1 MTPQAD
7 QETERARSEEPVK
20 TPSSKTPSSTRKT
33 RVAKPAATQLTAAA
47 KPPGRRTATKAAKVA
62 PAVKAAQAAPAV
74 KAVKAAPAEKAAPKS
89 RGKVA
94 SAKAAPRPAKGA
106 PGAKLAQAAQ
116 AVPEAKPAPRK
127 PAPVAKAAV
136 RAAKQSRT
144 TGANAATAA
153 QVEKKPAPRRRK
165 AATSEVA
172 PPAGGAPDELRFE
185 GPAAAVDTSP
195 APVAAPAEVT
205 PERGDAPPRIESAV
219 AAVAPVAAEIA
230 PPRYENGAAD
240 HLDTGVELYE
250 QDWEEGA
257 TAEISVDDVLAAVDP
272 ALDDDDDDDDDG
284 AGDEDDGDEDQ
295 DDERDD
301 DEDEEGD
308 GLELRG
314 TAVSRSGAGDDEE
327 DDDHAADVDDADEE
341 DDGEAD
347 TTLGESMTTEA
358 GGALD
363 PALAAAARRLG
374 IQRLYPEQERAI
386 REVLDARDVLIV
398 MPTGFG
404 KSACYQAPSMLLPKP
419 VVLISPLLALLKDQH
434 EKLIKYNVP
443 CVRIDGTVR
452 GKARAEAME
461 RIARGGSLLVMTTPE
476 SLGSEEMHHVLTK
489 SGISLAA
496 IDEAHCISEWGFD
509 FRPAY
514 LRLGETL
521 RKLGRPPLLAL
532 TATATEKVR
541 TDIVRFLGM
550 RTPTI
555 VASSP
560 HRSNLAFEVL
570 DCREAARLR
579 ALARLAQRLRRPGI
593 IYCSTTRDVDTVYT
607 ILMRLGIP
615 SHRYHGKMAA
625 GDRVKQQAMYMKPGR
640 RTVMVA
646 TSAFGLG
653 IDKPDIRYVVHQQS
667 PASLEQ
673 YVQEAGR
680 AGRDGAKANCIL
692 LHDSSD
698 RTVHEAL
705 LSRSRLRPDQLYKLG
720 SALAAWAAEGRTPTI
735 DALAL
740 SADLGER
747 PTNALLATLEEAG
760 LVRISEDFLVQ
771 ATCAPAEV
779 EERVRS
785 LAGQFANM
793 RTQDARRLDAVAD
806 YAQDAGC
813 RAVYLR
819 SYFGEEGGGACG
831 LCDVCRGRPDRPS
844 TFWSPVAAPKRMN
857 KKRRRGRGG
866 QQPQQQQQQRQG
878 GGRRRRGRRRRG
890 GGQQNPQQQLDSRQ
904 GGQNAQ
910 HARPQHR
917 QHPRPPHG
925 QPQQP
930 GAGAAAQQ
938 NAPGGPNDGQRR
950 RRRRRGRR
958 GRRGRPNPNAPAP
971 TPSGEG

>member
-1 MTPQAD
+1 
-7 QETERARSEEPVK
+7 VK
-20 TPSSKTPSSTRKT
+20 TPPSKTSSKARKPRAAQPAGVAT
-33 RVAKPAATQLTAAA
+33 ASAAARPRRAAARTATAEIAAKPEPKSRAKAAA
-47 KPPGRRTATKAAKVA
+47 KPRAKAAAPEAAAKTPRTARSGKAAVEKPSRGKAAAKVA
-62 PAVKAAQAAPAV
+62 KP
-74 KAVKAAPAEKAAPKS
+74 EKP
-89 RGKVA
+89 
-94 SAKAAPRPAKGA
+94 AKAAATRA
-106 PGAKLAQAAQ
+106 
-116 AVPEAKPAPRK
+116 
-127 PAPVAKAAV
+127 
-136 RAAKQSRT
+136 RAAKV
-144 TGANAATAA
+144 AAAET
-153 QVEKKPAPRRRK
+153 KPAPRRRK
-165 AATSEVA
+165 AAVA
-172 PPAGGAPDELRFE
+172 EAGAP
-185 GPAAAVDTSP
+185 
-195 APVAAPAEVT
+195 APEAQQARAFAAAPAE
-205 PERGDAPPRIESAV
+205 
-219 AAVAPVAAEIA
+219 AVAPQPAA
-230 PPRYENGAAD
+230 PPMTPEPPVAPAVAGSGSSSGEAGTAAAVSSPEPPYANGSAAHFDAGADLEDNDWDEGAAS
-240 HLDTGVELYE
+240 
-250 QDWEEGA
+250 
-257 TAEISVDDVLAAVDP
+257 EISLDDVLAA
-272 ALDDDDDDDDDG
+272 DDAESD
-284 AGDEDDGDEDQ
+284 A
-295 DDERDD
+295 DD
-301 DEDEEGD
+301 DEDEDDAESAGGD
-308 GLELRG
+308 SDDD
-314 TAVSRSGAGDDEE
+314 ADGDDEDDDEDE
-327 DDDHAADVDDADEE
+327 DDADDELELAGTVAHGAAPDAGEDDAGEDDAGKDDAGEDDADE
-341 DDGEAD
+341 DDEHDD
-347 TTLGESMTTEA
+347 TPLGESVTTEA
-358 GGALD
+358 GGGLD

-374 IQRLYPEQERAI
+374 IQRLYPEQERTI
-386 REVLDARDVLIV
+386 REVLDAHDVLIV

-404 KSACYQAPSMLLPKP
+404 KSACYQVPSMLLPSP

-434 EKLIKYNVP
+434 EKLIKHNVP
-443 CVRIDGTVR
+443 CVRVDGTVR
-452 GKARAEAME
+452 GRARTEAME
-461 RIARGGSLLVMTTPE
+461 RIAKGGPLLVMTTPE
-476 SLGSEEMHHVLTK
+476 TLGSEEMYHVLTK

-570 DCREAARLR
+570 ECREAARLR

-615 SHRYHGKMAA
+615 AHRYHGKMTA
-625 GDRVKQQAMYMKPGR
+625 GDRVKQQEMYMKPGR

-760 LVRISEDFLVQ
+760 LVKISEDFLVR

-779 EERVRS
+779 EEKVRS

-793 RTQDARRLDAVAD
+793 RTQDSRRLDAVAD
-806 YAQDAGC
+806 YAQDGGC

-819 SYFGEEGGGACG
+819 SYFGEDGGGACG

-866 QQPQQQQQQRQG
+866 QQQPQQQRAGG

-890 GGQQNPQQQLDSRQ
+890 GGQQNPQQMNLGQ
-904 GGQNAQ
+904 GGPNGQQ
-910 HARPQHR
+910 RQQPRPQHR
-917 QHPRPPHG
+917 Q
-925 QPQQP
+925 PQQHGGGP
-930 GAGAAAQQ
+930 QQ
-938 NAPGGPNDGQRR
+938 NPNQMGGGANDGQRRR

-958 GRRGRPNPNAPAP
+958 GRRGRPNPSAP
-971 TPSGEG
+971 TPTPTSEG

>member
-1 MTPQAD
+1 M
-7 QETERARSEEPVK
+7 K

-33 RVAKPAATQLTAAA
+33 KAAKPAAAAAPAARRARPVAAKSAKAEPAAKAEPKARAKAPAKPRAKAATEAVEKPAKAPRAAKAEKPAKQVRKAA
-47 KPPGRRTATKAAKVA
+47 KPEA
-62 PAVKAAQAAPAV
+62 P
-74 KAVKAAPAEKAAPKS
+74 
-89 RGKVA
+89 
-94 SAKAAPRPAKGA
+94 AKAATVAKT
-106 PGAKLAQAAQ
+106 AKADKADK
-116 AVPEAKPAPRK
+116 KPASRRRRAETTDVAADAPTTQGALAFEPAP
-127 PAPVAKAAV
+127 PAPV
-136 RAAKQSRT
+136 T
-144 TGANAATAA
+144 
-153 QVEKKPAPRRRK
+153 
-165 AATSEVA
+165 
-172 PPAGGAPDELRFE
+172 
-185 GPAAAVDTSP
+185 PAAAVEPP
-195 APVAAPAEVT
+195 APEPARAKKPESAPVEPPVEVAAAAT
-205 PERGDAPPRIESAV
+205 TAPLV
-219 AAVAPVAAEIA
+219 
-230 PPRYENGAAD
+230 NGAAPDD
-240 HLDTGVELYE
+240 HLGFGHDLDEH
-250 QDWEEGA
+250 DWEEGT
-257 TAEISVDDVLAAVDP
+257 TAEISVDDVLAADEGDHE
-272 ALDDDDDDDDDG
+272 DDDEDDEDEDDDG
-284 AGDEDDGDEDQ
+284 EGADDEDEDESDDDEDDEDDEDDGEDLDAGHAAASASAARDHDED
-295 DDERDD
+295 
-301 DEDEEGD
+301 
-308 GLELRG
+308 
-314 TAVSRSGAGDDEE
+314 DDEE
-327 DDDHAADVDDADEE
+327 DDDQDDDEE
-341 DDGEAD
+341 EHDD
-347 TTLGESMTTEA
+347 TPLGETVTTEA
-358 GGALD
+358 GGGLD
-363 PALAAAARRLG
+363 PAVAAAARRLG
-374 IQRLYPEQERAI
+374 IQRLYPEQARTI
-386 REVLDARDVLIV
+386 REVISGRDVLIV

-404 KSACYQAPSMLLPKP
+404 KSACYQVPSMLLPSP

-434 EKLIKYNVP
+434 EKLIKYNIP

-452 GKARAEAME
+452 GRARAEAMA
-461 RIARGGSLLVMTTPE
+461 RIAKGGSLLVMTTPE
-476 SLGSEEMHHVLTK
+476 TLGSEEMHHVLTK

-570 DCREAARLR
+570 ECREAARLR

-607 ILMRLGIP
+607 ILMKLGIP

-625 GDRVKQQAMYMKPGR
+625 GDRVKQQEMYMKPGR

-760 LVRISEDFLVQ
+760 LVKISEDFLVR
-771 ATCAPAEV
+771 ATCPPSEV
-779 EERVRS
+779 EEKVRS

-793 RTQDARRLDAVAD
+793 RTQDSRRLDAVAD
-806 YAQDAGC
+806 YSQDNGC

-819 SYFGEEGGGACG
+819 SYFGEDGGGACG

-857 KKRRRGRGG
+857 KKRRRGRSG
-866 QQPQQQQQQRQG
+866 QQPQHQQRPQQG

-890 GGQQNPQQQLDSRQ
+890 GGQQNPQQMNMRQ
-904 GGQNAQ
+904 GGPNQNQQ
-910 HARPQHR
+910 H
-917 QHPRPPHG
+917 QHPRPQQHG
-925 QPQQP
+925 QPQQHGGGGP
-930 GAGAAAQQ
+930 QQ
-938 NAPGGPNDGQRR
+938 GGNPQQSQMGGGGPNDGQRRR

-958 GRRGRPNPNAPAP
+958 GRRGRPNQGTPAP
-971 TPSGEG
+971 TTSGDS

>member
-1 MTPQAD
+1 M
-7 QETERARSEEPVK
+7 K
-20 TPSSKTPSSTRKT
+20 TPPSKTSSKARKPRAAQPAGAATAPTPRPRRATPRAVAAETAAKPEPKSRAKAPAKPRAKAAAPEPAAKTPRATRSSKAAVEKPARGKT
-33 RVAKPAATQLTAAA
+33 AATKVAKPDAKPEKAAKPAAR
-47 KPPGRRTATKAAKVA
+47 PKAAKVE
-62 PAVKAAQAAPAV
+62 V
-74 KAVKAAPAEKAAPKS
+74 AEK
-89 RGKVA
+89 
-94 SAKAAPRPAKGA
+94 KA
-106 PGAKLAQAAQ
+106 
-116 AVPEAKPAPRK
+116 
-127 PAPVAKAAV
+127 
-136 RAAKQSRT
+136 
-144 TGANAATAA
+144 
-153 QVEKKPAPRRRK
+153 APRRRK
-165 AATSEVA
+165 AAVAEVA
-172 PPAGGAPDELRFE
+172 PPA
-185 GPAAAVDTSP
+185 VD
-195 APVAAPAEVT
+195 AQQALAFAAPPAEAAPPEPVVRSAT
-205 PERGDAPPRIESAV
+205 PEPV
-219 AAVAPVAAEIA
+219 AAVAAPEPSSAETGAVAAALSSAEAAA
-230 PPRYENGAAD
+230 PPYANGSAA
-240 HLDTGVELYE
+240 HLDVDPEDH
-250 QDWEEGA
+250 DWDEGA
-257 TAEISVDDVLAAVDP
+257 TSEISLDDVLAADS
-272 ALDDDDDDDDDG
+272 ANDDDDEDDEDDDES
-284 AGDEDDGDEDQ
+284 AGDEDEDDGV
-295 DDERDD
+295 DDDAD
-301 DEDEEGD
+301 DEDEDEDDD
-308 GLELRG
+308 GEDDDDLALAG
-314 TAVSRSGAGDDEE
+314 TVAHGTQPEQDDDEEDEDEE
-327 DDDHAADVDDADEE
+327 DDDEHDD
-341 DDGEAD
+341 
-347 TTLGESMTTEA
+347 TPLGESVTTEA
-358 GGALD
+358 GGGLD

-374 IQRLYPEQERAI
+374 IQRLYPEQERTI
-386 REVLDARDVLIV
+386 REVLDAHDVLIV

-404 KSACYQAPSMLLPKP
+404 KSACYQVPSMLLPSP

-434 EKLIKYNVP
+434 EKLIKHNVP

-452 GKARAEAME
+452 GRARSEAME
-461 RIARGGSLLVMTTPE
+461 RIAKGGPLLVMTTPE
-476 SLGSEEMHHVLTK
+476 TLGSEEMYHVLTK

-550 RTPTI
+550 RTPTV

-570 DCREAARLR
+570 ECREAARLR

-625 GDRVKQQAMYMKPGR
+625 GDRVKQQEMYMKPGR

-760 LVRISEDFLVQ
+760 LVKISEDFLVR

-779 EERVRS
+779 EEKVRS

-793 RTQDARRLDAVAD
+793 RTQDSRRLDAVAD
-806 YAQDAGC
+806 YAQDGGC

-819 SYFGEEGGGACG
+819 SYFGEDGGGACG

-866 QQPQQQQQQRQG
+866 QQQPQQQRAGG

-890 GGQQNPQQQLDSRQ
+890 GGQQNPQQMNLRHGGPNGQPRQ
-904 GGQNAQ
+904 QP
-910 HARPQHR
+910 RPQHG
-917 QHPRPPHG
+917 QPPHG
-925 QPQQP
+925 QPQQHGGGP
-930 GAGAAAQQ
+930 QQ
-938 NAPGGPNDGQRR
+938 NQNQMGGGPNDGQRRR

-958 GRRGRPNPNAPAP
+958 GRRGRPNSNGP
-971 TPSGEG
+971 TPPPSGEG

>member
-1 MTPQAD
+1 
-7 QETERARSEEPVK
+7 VK
-20 TPSSKTPSSTRKT
+20 TPAAKAARPVRKKAPAKTKAEAPVVQTESA
-33 RVAKPAATQLTAAA
+33 AKPAAKARTTAASRATKAKVAARPKVPA
-47 KPPGRRTATKAAKVA
+47 KPRATGSKAAAATKGAAATKAAAAAKV
-62 PAVKAAQAAPAV
+62 PASSGSIVETK
-74 KAVKAAPAEKAAPKS
+74 
-89 RGKVA
+89 
-94 SAKAAPRPAKGA
+94 
-106 PGAKLAQAAQ
+106 
-116 AVPEAKPAPRK
+116 AKPAPKAVTK
-127 PAPVAKAAV
+127 PRA
-136 RAAKQSRT
+136 RAAAPK
-144 TGANAATAA
+144 APAT
-153 QVEKKPAPRRRK
+153 RRRK
-165 AATSEVA
+165 AAAESPAVGAVETSAVEKTSAAEPLAAQPLVAQESTARARTTLLATPPPAVEVA
-172 PPAGGAPDELRFE
+172 PAVATTPEAASAPALAAP
-185 GPAAAVDTSP
+185 
-195 APVAAPAEVT
+195 PVAASPS
-205 PERGDAPPRIESAV
+205 ERGNGALHTAHDADLGLAADLDDDAWDAGADSAV
-219 AAVAPVAAEIA
+219 
-230 PPRYENGAAD
+230 
-240 HLDTGVELYE
+240 
-250 QDWEEGA
+250 
-257 TAEISVDDVLAAVDP
+257 SVDDVLAGVSDDLDGDAADDDQDDRDDDP
-272 ALDDDDDDDDDG
+272 DDDQDDDDQDDDEPAQRAADHDEDDEDDDQDDDDQ
-284 AGDEDDGDEDQ
+284 DDGD
-295 DDERDD
+295 DD
-301 DEDEEGD
+301 D
-308 GLELRG
+308 
-314 TAVSRSGAGDDEE
+314 TP
-327 DDDHAADVDDADEE
+327 
-341 DDGEAD
+341 
-347 TTLGESMTTEA
+347 LGESVTTEA
-358 GGALD
+358 GGGLD
-363 PALAAAARRLG
+363 PAVAAAARRLG
-374 IQRLYPEQERAI
+374 IQRLYPEQERGIGAA
-386 REVLDARDVLIV
+386 LDGRDVLIV

-404 KSACYQAPSMLLPKP
+404 KSACYQVPSMVLPKP

-476 SLGSEEMHHVLTK
+476 SLGSEEMYHVLTK

-541 TDIVRFLGM
+541 TDIVRYLGM
-550 RTPTI
+550 RDATI

-570 DCREAARLR
+570 ECREAARLR

-593 IYCSTTRDVDTVYT
+593 IYCSTTREVDTVFT
-607 ILMRLGIP
+607 ILTRLGIP
-615 SHRYHGKMAA
+615 THRYHGKMAA
-625 GDRVKQQAMYMKPGR
+625 GDRVKQQDLFMKPGR

-698 RTVHEAL
+698 RAVHEAL

-760 LVRISEDFLVQ
+760 LVTISEDFLVR
-771 ATCAPAEV
+771 ATVAPAEV
-779 EERVRS
+779 EEKVRS

-793 RTQDARRLDAVAD
+793 RTQDSRRLDSVAD
-806 YAQDAGC
+806 YAQDGGC

-819 SYFGEEGGGACG
+819 SYFGEEHGGACG

-844 TFWSPVAAPKRMN
+844 TFWSPVAAPKRVN
-857 KKRRRGRGG
+857 KKRRRGRGRNG
-866 QQPQQQQQQRQG
+866 QQQPQHQQHQ
-878 GGRRRRGRRRRG
+878 GRRRRGRGGRNQRG
-890 GGQQNPQQQLDSRQ
+890 GGPNQQPIQMRGGPRQQQ
-904 GGQNAQ
+904 
-910 HARPQHR
+910 HPQHS
-917 QHPRPPHG
+917 QHPQRG
-925 QPQQP
+925 QQP
-930 GAGAAAQQ
+930 GQHPNQ
-938 NAPGGPNDGQRR
+938 HPGGPPRDPSSNAGANDGQQRSR

-958 GRRGRPNPNAPAP
+958 GRRGRPQQAPQP
-971 TPSGEG
+971 TPTGEG